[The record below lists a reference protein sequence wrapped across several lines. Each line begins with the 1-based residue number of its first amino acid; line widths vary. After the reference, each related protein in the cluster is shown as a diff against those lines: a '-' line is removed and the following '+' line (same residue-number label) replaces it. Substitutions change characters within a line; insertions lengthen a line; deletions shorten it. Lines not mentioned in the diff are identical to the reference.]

1 MSQQTVFGEVE
12 LSALLKVDKADGSV
26 KYYRVINDQNI
37 EITEE
42 EYRERGGE

>member
-12 LSALLKVDKADGSV
+12 VSALLKVNKADGSV
-26 KYYRVINDQNI
+26 KYYRVVNDQNI

-42 EYRERGGE
+42 EYREQGGQ